1 MLTEV
6 LKGFKRGPNYQSG
19 RHQTPRWTRISAD
32 FARASATGVAVP
44 RSTSCWN
51 TIARTLAASAAVMP
65 PPSGGASGRRGPAAA
80 GGADDVGGA
89 GDAGGGAAAGGA
101 AGRGAVGAAG
111 AAGAEVARL
120 APVSADLAL
129 ASAAPWAEPFAGA
142 PP

>member
-32 FARASATGVAVP
+32 FARASAPGVAVP

-65 PPSGGASGRRGPAAA
+65 PPSGGASGRSGPA
-80 GGADDVGGA
+80 GAGGA
-89 GDAGGGAAAGGA
+89 GDAGGGAAA
-101 AGRGAVGAAG
+101 RGAVGAAG
-111 AAGAEVARL
+111 AAAAEA
-120 APVSADLAL
+120 APFSLISADLAL
-129 ASAAPWAEPFAGA
+129 ASSTRRPDPL
-142 PP
+142 P